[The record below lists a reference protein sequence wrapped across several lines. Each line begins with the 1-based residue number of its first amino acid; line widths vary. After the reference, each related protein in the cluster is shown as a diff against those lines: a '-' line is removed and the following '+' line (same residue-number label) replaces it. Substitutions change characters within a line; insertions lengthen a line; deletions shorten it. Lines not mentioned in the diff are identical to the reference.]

1 MVEECPENNGRKSK
15 NDGLETT
22 LCNFEKG
29 FANNLELVRDLL
41 FQSEVSTPC
50 ITDSQ
55 LVTNKKPSE
64 SFDEYLGPWS
74 HDSSRNIW
82 SMNLTKKSVKSA
94 QDEILLDNV
103 KKKKRIRD
111 CDKLDLALDYTSCV
125 NLETFEYQSNNC
137 FYSRFKNLIRG
148 IANENKK
155 VRMNGFSQHIKG
167 KMKTRAD
174 IVSECHE
181 ERQDNKIVFQADE
194 SEESIFSNYEAPIHR
209 VSVQPY
215 RQNTYKKPNPKEATA
230 VPVASAPTAKHPPN
244 NRIRDLS
251 MERHKSSSATS
262 SPSLG
267 ETKDRILNRERIKES
282 LFVKTTVPYVIV
294 EPPTSFSSKGFNK
307 TTPSIPSKCTVLD
320 APSNQISCFGK
331 SVAIS
336 SVLPPIGQKAH
347 SSRVNNRKK

>member
-1 MVEECPENNGRKSK
+1 MVEEFPQNNGRKSE
-15 NDGLETT
+15 NDGLET
-22 LCNFEKG
+22 LCNFDKG
-29 FANNLELVRDLL
+29 FANNLELVADLI
-41 FQSEVSTPC
+41 FQSEVSTPG
-50 ITDSQ
+50 TADSQ

-74 HDSSRNIW
+74 QNSSRNIW
-82 SMNLTKKSVKSA
+82 SINPTKKSVKSP

-148 IANENKK
+148 ITNENKK

-194 SEESIFSNYEAPIHR
+194 SEESILSNYEAPVHR
-209 VSVQPY
+209 VQPH
-215 RQNTYKKPNPKEATA
+215 RPTTYKKPNPSPKEATA
-230 VPVASAPTAKHPPN
+230 VPIASAPTAKHPPN
-244 NRIRDLS
+244 SRIRDLS
-251 MERHKSSSATS
+251 MERHKSSSANS
-262 SPSLG
+262 SPSFG
-267 ETKDRILNRERIKES
+267 EAKERILNRERIKES
-282 LFVKTTVPYVIV
+282 LFVKTAAPYVIV
-294 EPPTSFSSKGFNK
+294 EPATSFSSKGFSK
-307 TTPSIPSKCTVLD
+307 TTPSIPSKGTVLD

-331 SVAIS
+331 SVAIT
-336 SVLPPIGQKAH
+336 SVLPPIGQKAYN
-347 SSRVNNRKK
+347 SRVNSRKK